1 MNRGENSFNFV
12 FIASRGLVDYLQSQN
27 IRHPVMIIQDELR
40 NQFENCQTQ
49 GNTISKT
56 INISEKLI
64 LEDISSV
71 STWTMECIE
80 RNYGRI
86 PISIEVLLLC
96 QRFWSN
102 QPNLNNFNQ
111 LQPLCEQ
118 IDHLQIQNPRFVH
131 EIPVPTVPVPP
142 ASSINV
148 SKISR

>member
-1 MNRGENSFNFV
+1 
-12 FIASRGLVDYLQSQN
+12 
-27 IRHPVMIIQDELR
+27 MIIQDELR

>member
-1 MNRGENSFNFV
+1 
-12 FIASRGLVDYLQSQN
+12 
-27 IRHPVMIIQDELR
+27 
-40 NQFENCQTQ
+40 
-49 GNTISKT
+49 
-56 INISEKLI
+56 
-64 LEDISSV
+64 
-71 STWTMECIE
+71 MECIE

-118 IDHLQIQNPRFVH
+118 IDHLQIQNPRLVH

-148 SKISR
+148 SKTRILTLQLVWLKSFR

>member
-1 MNRGENSFNFV
+1 
-12 FIASRGLVDYLQSQN
+12 
-27 IRHPVMIIQDELR
+27 
-40 NQFENCQTQ
+40 
-49 GNTISKT
+49 
-56 INISEKLI
+56 
-64 LEDISSV
+64 
-71 STWTMECIE
+71 MECIE

-118 IDHLQIQNPRFVH
+118 IDHLQIQNPRYVH

-148 SKISR
+148 SETYRYNYYYRNYFVYGSLRNFF

>member
-1 MNRGENSFNFV
+1 
-12 FIASRGLVDYLQSQN
+12 
-27 IRHPVMIIQDELR
+27 
-40 NQFENCQTQ
+40 
-49 GNTISKT
+49 
-56 INISEKLI
+56 
-64 LEDISSV
+64 
-71 STWTMECIE
+71 MECIE

-111 LQPLCEQ
+111 LREPLCEQ
-118 IDHLQIQNPRFVH
+118 IDRLQIQSPRFVH

-148 SKISR
+148 SLYKTNDIFENNFSVNKPNNRARRRR